1 MKVPPVAGY
10 FVAMLVVVTTW
21 AVGIPRF
28 ASPDEPAHI
37 YKAYATAHGELLG
50 KAAPGFPDNLREF
63 NGPAALG
70 PPNLGCYN
78 GQPDVP
84 ASCATEISPRLVS
97 SAARYPPWYYGLVGL
112 PVAASGKA
120 DRVWP
125 YRLVSAVLC
134 VGLLALAMFVAKRS
148 RRSDVV
154 ALQLVALTPMAL
166 FLFASVN
173 PNAIEIAGFVAI
185 WACLARVAT
194 DDQLPRRLLILASCL
209 SAAVVLMRPVSIVWM
224 VGLVAVMLIGMN
236 PRRRHELLSRQLAA
250 WIVGPTALALIG
262 SWLWGLYSSFEI
274 KDQRLLNSLTLGGA
288 LRQSVDNWPRY
299 FRETVGVLGWLDTK
313 LPSFVYAAWIAAVV
327 LVVIVH
333 LRGATRRT
341 AVALAALVVVWLAL
355 PLIINGFTNS
365 RAGLAFQGRYSLPIF
380 VGVAF
385 LPMLDVRATVRM
397 PRVPQRWLVAVAL
410 ALVMIGE
417 VGAFWQM
424 LRRFTVGAHGK
435 IILTGALPWQP
446 AMAPMP
452 LIALNAVAMLAV
464 LWSAWHPWGQVEA
477 ATGEWHR
484 ESAQHRPDRR
494 GQAGGGLTTLTGLH
508 GDGDLGNAVPAPTGD
523 E

>member
-1 MKVPPVAGY
+1 MKVPPWAGY

-28 ASPDEPAHI
+28 ASPDEPAHV

-50 KAAPGFPDNLREF
+50 KPAPGFPDNLREF
-63 NGPAALG
+63 DGPAALAT
-70 PPNLGCYN
+70 PTLCYN

-84 ASCATEISPRLVS
+84 ASCVLPGSPLLVS
-97 SAARYPPWYYGLVGL
+97 SAARYPPWYYGVVGL

-134 VGLLALAMFVAKRS
+134 VALLSLAMFVAKRS
-148 RRSDVV
+148 RRADVV

-194 DDQLPRRLLILASCL
+194 DEQLPRRLLILASCL
-209 SAAVVLMRPVSIVWM
+209 SAAVVLMRPVAIVWM
-224 VGLVAVMLIGMN
+224 VGVAAVVLIGMS
-236 PRRRHELLSRQLAA
+236 PRRRRELLSRQLAA
-250 WIVGPTALALIG
+250 WIVGPTALAVLG
-262 SWLWGLYSSFEI
+262 SWLWGLYSNFEI
-274 KDQRLLNSLTLGGA
+274 KDQRLLNSLSLGGA
-288 LRQSVDNWPRY
+288 LRKSVDNWPRY
-299 FRETVGVLGWLDTK
+299 FREAVGVLGWLDTK

-327 LVVIVH
+327 LVVIIH
-333 LRGATRRT
+333 LRSATRRT
-341 AVALAALVVVWLAL
+341 VVALTALVVVWLAL
-355 PLIINGFTNS
+355 PLVINGFTNS
-365 RAGLAFQGRYSLPIF
+365 RAGLDYQGRYSLPTF
-380 VGVAF
+380 VGVVF
-385 LPMLDVRATVRM
+385 LPMLDGGPKFRM
-397 PRVPQRWLVAVAL
+397 PRVPQRWLVGAAL
-410 ALVMIGE
+410 ALVMLGE

-435 IILTGALPWQP
+435 IILTGTLPWSP
-446 AMAPMP
+446 PLAPMP

-464 LWSAWHPWGQVEA
+464 VWSAWHPWGQVEA
-477 ATGEWHR
+477 ATGEGHR
-484 ESAQHRPDRR
+484 EGAQHRPDRR
-494 GQAGGGLTTLTGLH
+494 RHAGGGLSTLTGLH
-508 GDGDLGNAVPAPTGD
+508 GDGDLGNAVPTATGD